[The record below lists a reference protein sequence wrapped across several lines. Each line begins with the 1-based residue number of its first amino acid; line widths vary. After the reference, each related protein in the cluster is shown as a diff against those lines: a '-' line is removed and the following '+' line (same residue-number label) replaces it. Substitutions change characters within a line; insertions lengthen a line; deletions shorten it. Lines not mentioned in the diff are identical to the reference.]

1 MPSIASKESLNLTW
15 LRFAP
20 VQAYFG
26 ANRGGGGG
34 IGLSRERR
42 DQTGL
47 SVSRVGTMSSMR
59 IGAARGLACAVLL
72 VTSACVV
79 TSLAH
84 AEAKAIIA
92 QDARVAGDRERT
104 RFIADLSK
112 KVDVHVFALAS
123 PYRVIVDAP
132 DVNFQMPEGVGK
144 EKRGLIT
151 AYRYGLFAPGKSRI
165 VIDVGGPFL
174 IDKAFVLEPRDDQ
187 PARLVVDLVPTDE
200 KTFQAKLKETRPPE
214 PEQASA
220 ASMTLPEPPVRA
232 PDAKPVIVLD
242 PGHGGIDP
250 GTSSADGITEKDVV
264 LAFAKSLKA
273 KLEATGRYE
282 VYLTREDDTFLPLR
296 ERVEFAQ
303 KKGAGLF
310 LSIHADYFPQQTEK
324 ATGATVYTLSEQASD
339 EEAKELATKENFSD
353 ALAGVALPSDSDEV
367 VANILIDLA
376 QRETQNRS
384 SVFARSIVGELAGNL
399 HTMKLRSAG
408 FRVLKAPD
416 VPSVL
421 LEIGFLSNPDDE
433 KHLVSDAW
441 RDRMGNSLVEAID
454 GYFAKR
460 IARAPF

>member
-1 MPSIASKESLNLTW
+1 MLSWRIRIAFALVCAT
-15 LRFAP
+15 AP
-20 VQAYFG
+20 V
-26 ANRGGGGG
+26 
-34 IGLSRERR
+34 L
-42 DQTGL
+42 TL
-47 SVSRVGTMSSMR
+47 
-59 IGAARGLACAVLL
+59 
-72 VTSACVV
+72 
-79 TSLAH
+79 TSL
-84 AEAKAIIA
+84 EAKATIA
-92 QDARVAGDRERT
+92 QDARVAGDHERT

-112 KVDVHVFALAS
+112 KVDVHVFALAN

-165 VIDVGGPFL
+165 VIDVAGPFL

-200 KTFQAKLKETRPPE
+200 KTFQAKLKEERPLE
-214 PEQASA
+214 EASA
-220 ASMTLPEPPVRA
+220 APVPLPEPAPRA

-250 GTSSADGITEKDVV
+250 GTSSADGVTEKEVV
-264 LAFAKSLKA
+264 LAFAKSLKE
-273 KLEATGRYE
+273 KLEATGRYD
-282 VYLTREDDTFLPLR
+282 VYLTRQDDTFLPLR

-303 KKGAGLF
+303 KKGANLF
-310 LSIHADYFPQQTEK
+310 LSIHADYFPQATEK
-324 ATGATVYTLSEQASD
+324 ATGATVYTLSEEASD
-339 EEAKELATKENFSD
+339 DEAKELAAKENFSD
-353 ALAGVALPSDSDEV
+353 VLAGVALPSDSDEV

-384 SVFARSIVGELAGNL
+384 TVFARSIVGELAGNL
-399 HTMKLRSAG
+399 HTRKLRSAG

>member
-1 MPSIASKESLNLTW
+1 
-15 LRFAP
+15 
-20 VQAYFG
+20 
-26 ANRGGGGG
+26 
-34 IGLSRERR
+34 
-42 DQTGL
+42 
-47 SVSRVGTMSSMR
+47 MR
-59 IGAARGLACAVLL
+59 IGAARGLACAVFL
-72 VTSACVV
+72 VTSACIG
-79 TSLAH
+79 SLAH

-214 PEQASA
+214 QASA

-250 GTSSADGITEKDVV
+250 GTSSADGVTEKDVV

-273 KLEATGRYE
+273 KLEATGRYD

-399 HTMKLRSAG
+399 HTRKLRSAG

-460 IARAPF
+460 VARAPF